1 MPDPV
6 RLLAFAGSM
15 RSGSLNKKLL
25 RAACNMAET
34 QGAQVTLLELRELA
48 LPLYDGDV
56 EQTHGLPEGAR
67 RLKQLMISHDAFL
80 IASPEYNS
88 SISGVLKNAI
98 DWASRP
104 QPGEPPLAPFKDK
117 VAGLLSASPGGLGG
131 IRGLLPLRTILEN
144 LGTIVVPNQAAIAR
158 ANQAFDD
165 AGNLKDPAQTALVAA
180 VVEQLLR
187 VASRLKAQ

>member
-1 MPDPV
+1 MPNSV

-25 RAACNMAET
+25 RAACNMA
-34 QGAQVTLLELRELA
+34 QKHGAQITVLELRELA
-48 LPLYDGDV
+48 LPLYDGDL
-56 EQTHGLPEGAR
+56 EQSQGLPAGAL
-67 RLKQLMISHDAFL
+67 RLKQLMIAHQAFL

-117 VAGLLSASPGGLGG
+117 VAGLVSASPGALGG
-131 IRGLLPLRTILEN
+131 LRGLVPLRSILEN

-165 AGNLKDPAQTALVAA
+165 AGYLKEPSQTALVAS

-187 VASRLKAQ
+187 VASRLNA

>member
-6 RLLAFAGSM
+6 RLLALAGSM

-25 RAACNMAET
+25 RVACNMAET

-104 QPGEPPLAPFKDK
+104 QPGEPPLAPF
-117 VAGLLSASPGGLGG
+117 
-131 IRGLLPLRTILEN
+131 
-144 LGTIVVPNQAAIAR
+144 
-158 ANQAFDD
+158 
-165 AGNLKDPAQTALVAA
+165 
-180 VVEQLLR
+180 
-187 VASRLKAQ
+187 

>member
-1 MPDPV
+1 MAEPI

-25 RAACNMAET
+25 RAAVSMAEK
-34 QGAQVTLLELRELA
+34 QGALVTTLELRDLQ
-48 LPLYDGDV
+48 LPLYDGDL
-56 EQTHGLPEGAR
+56 EHSAGLPEGAL
-67 RLKQLMISHDAFL
+67 RLKKLLIAHDAFL

-104 QPGEPPLAPFKDK
+104 QPGEPGLAAFKDK
-117 VAGLLSASPGGLGG
+117 VAGLLSASPGALGG
-131 IRGLLPLRTILEN
+131 SRGLVALRSILGN
-144 LGTIVVPNQAAIAR
+144 LGTIVVPNQAAISR
-158 ANQAFDD
+158 AHEAFNENGDLAD
-165 AGNLKDPAQTALVAA
+165 SRQNAQVGS

-187 VASRLKAQ
+187 VTSRLKP

>member
-6 RLLAFAGSM
+6 RVLAFAGST

-25 RAACNMAET
+25 RAAVVLAE
-34 QGAQVTLLELRELA
+34 QRGAQVTTLELRELA
-48 LPLYDGDV
+48 LPLYDGDL
-56 EQTHGLPEGAR
+56 EQHEGLPEGAR
-67 RLKQLMISHDAFL
+67 RLKQLMATHDAFL

-104 QPGEPPLAPFKDK
+104 VPNEAPLSAFKEK
-117 VAGLLSASPGGLGG
+117 IAGLLSASPGSLGG
-131 IRGLLPLRTILEN
+131 LRALIPLRSILGN

-158 ANQAFDD
+158 AAEAFTES
-165 AGNLKDPAQTALVAA
+165 GQLKDPRQQAQVEA
-180 VVEQLLR
+180 VIEQLLR
-187 VASRLKAQ
+187 IAARLKA